1 MGNDELG
8 KVLIGGML
16 GKALTSTHGKIPGTV
31 ILMGDGIE
39 ISTIRDDTVQLLQ
52 TMERLGTRVLTCTTC
67 LNMLKLLDKLRV
79 GKAATAQ
86 EIADVLSDPSKHI
99 VTMS

>member
-1 MGNDELG
+1 MADDTLG
-8 KVLIGGML
+8 KVLIVGML
-16 GKALTSTHGKIPGTV
+16 SKALTSTHGQLPGTI

-39 ISTIRDDTVQLLQ
+39 ISTIRDDTVSILQ
-52 TMERLGTRVLTCTTC
+52 TMERLGVTILSCTTC
-67 LNMLKLLDKLRV
+67 LTMLKLLNKVRV

-86 EIADVLSDPSKHI
+86 EIADILSDPSKKI